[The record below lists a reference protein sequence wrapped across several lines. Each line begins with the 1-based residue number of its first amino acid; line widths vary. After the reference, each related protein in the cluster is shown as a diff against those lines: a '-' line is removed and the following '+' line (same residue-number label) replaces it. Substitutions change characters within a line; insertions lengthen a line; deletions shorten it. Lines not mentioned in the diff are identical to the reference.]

1 MTDFNKCTCVKVN
14 KEKMDLIKKK
24 GLNLQDL
31 LDVAMDIE
39 LELNDSITKSSI
51 DIFSDK
57 IIELQCKRDE
67 AMVDYQ
73 KRIDL
78 VLKMLHESKE
88 KEKEYYDRQI
98 DYLESKI
105 EYLKKQLDND

>member
-1 MTDFNKCTCVKVN
+1 
-14 KEKMDLIKKK
+14 MDLIKKK

-39 LELNDSITKSSI
+39 LELNDSITKNSI
-51 DIFSDK
+51 GVFADK
-57 IIELQCKRDE
+57 IIELEFKRDE

-78 VLKMLHESKE
+78 ILKMLLESKE

-105 EYLKKQLDND
+105 KYLKKQLGDD